1 MLTPKE
7 LLIKVI
13 KYIPQITEKEWDA
26 KLCITEM
33 KDSNYR
39 NWKQT
44 EWLGFY
50 LEFLTERTN
59 LPGVAQFKLF
69 VGNTSFNG
77 CAGKNVIDYKTSSIE
92 EDIILNDQEAV
103 QRVVKKY
110 KELGYIILKGE
121 IKKEKNKEL
130 DDWRKELTGK
140 SKYVLEG
147 EKSGRIHRK
156 LKTKFYPTKL
166 IYVAITKKNINQ
178 LGQFNQG
185 RNSDGKPRN
194 PKYILPK
201 KLLKSFTKAELD
213 ILQFRKNGGR
223 HSSHK

>member
-1 MLTPKE
+1 MLKPKD
-7 LLIKVI
+7 LLIKIV
-13 KYIPQITEKEWDA
+13 KYIPSIRKKEWDA
-26 KLCITEM
+26 KECIVEM
-33 KDSNYR
+33 KKADYK

-44 EWLGFY
+44 EWVGFY

-77 CAGKNVIDYKTSSIE
+77 CAGKNVIDYKTSSSE

-103 QRVVKKY
+103 NRVVKKY
-110 KELGYIILKGE
+110 KELGYIIIKGN
-121 IKKEKNKEL
+121 IKKEKDREL
-130 DDWRKELTGK
+130 DSWRKNLTGK

-156 LKTKFYPTKL
+156 LKTKFFPEKI
-166 IYVAITKKNINQ
+166 IYIAITKKNIKQ
-178 LGQFNQG
+178 LKQFNQG
-185 RNSDGKPRN
+185 KNSDGKQRN

-201 KLLKSFTKAELD
+201 NLIKKFTKAELN
-213 ILQFRKNGGR
+213 ISQFRK
-223 HSSHK
+223 

>member
-1 MLTPKE
+1 MLHPKE
-7 LLIKVI
+7 LLIKAT
-13 KYIPQITEKEWDA
+13 KYIPNITKKEWDA
-26 KLCITEM
+26 KECITEM
-33 KDSNYR
+33 KEANYR

-44 EWLGFY
+44 EWVGFY

-77 CAGKNVIDYKTSSIE
+77 CAGKNVIDYKTSSLG

-103 QRVVKKY
+103 NRVVKKY
-110 KELGYIILKGE
+110 KELGYVIIEGRVE
-121 IKKEKNKEL
+121 KEKNREF
-130 DDWRKELTGK
+130 DNWRKELTGK

-156 LKTKFYPTKL
+156 LKIKFFPENI
-166 IYVAITKKNINQ
+166 IYVSITKKNIKQ
-178 LGQFNQG
+178 LKQFNQG
-185 RNSDGKPRN
+185 RNSDGKSRN

-201 KLLKSFTKAELD
+201 KLLKDFTKAELD
-213 ILQFRKNGGR
+213 ISQFRK
-223 HSSHK
+223 